1 MSCSLCSSAHP
12 KAKVFIT
19 HGGTHGI
26 YEGIC
31 NAVPMLMF
39 PLFGDQ
45 SDNVHHLV
53 DRGVAER
60 LGIYDVTSE
69 KVVAALKKLTHDNR

>member
-1 MSCSLCSSAHP
+1 M
-12 KAKVFIT
+12 T
-19 HGGTHGI
+19 HGGSHGI

-45 SDNVHHLV
+45 SDNVHRMVSH
-53 DRGVAER
+53 GVAKE
-60 LGIYDVTSE
+60 LDVTTFTSE
-69 KVVAALKKLTHDNR
+69 ELMAALKDLIRDKRLEEKKKGQVK